1 MKNRFKHFM
10 LTAAALPL
18 ALSAQA
24 QYRNDTIPKESPK
37 DTAKVILTLDD
48 ALRVALSENV
58 AVKVADKEIQRTE
71 YAKKG
76 TYASL
81 FPQINASGAYQRT
94 IKKQMMYMDSDS
106 GSDDDGG
113 GFGML
118 SSIAPY
124 FLRINELSEKAGM
137 DPVKLDS
144 GESSSGGGGFAVGR
158 WNTYNYGF
166 SASMPLVNA
175 QLWESIKISG
185 QGVDLAV
192 EKARSS
198 RLDMVTQVK
207 QAYYAVL
214 LAKEAFNVYKDVY
227 ENAVENFGQT
237 EKRYNAQKA
246 SELEYTRAKSTVAAA
261 IPDVYNAESSVI
273 LALWQ
278 LKAVMGVDLDRN
290 IDVSG
295 SLEDFSKEMF
305 RDINENG
312 DPSLEYNTTMR
323 QLAIQAEQLASTVR
337 MQKAAYLPTLAANF
351 SYSMIAMTND
361 FKFSEYQWSPYSYVG
376 VSLSIPIF
384 SGGKRVSDVRQA
396 KVQATQLDLQ
406 RIETERQL
414 KISIRQYLNT
424 METNMNSFNSATEAV
439 ALAQKAYDIAA
450 KSYKVGKSTITE
462 LNDARLTLTQSS
474 LAQSQAVYNLVFA
487 SAAVMLAACG
497 NGKKSDSASA
507 AQNVE
512 ERATLIATATA
523 VRQEVPQTEVYSSS
537 VQAFAVNN
545 IAPQTS
551 GRIKTIKVDVGS
563 FVGKNQLLAEMD
575 ASQLDQARLKLVND
589 STELARLKS
598 LYEEG
603 GVSKSDYDAS
613 EMAWKVSRRS
623 YNNLLEN
630 TWLRSPISGV
640 VTARNYDQGDLYSGQ
655 AIFVVQQIT
664 PVKLLVGISETD
676 YTKVKKGDQVEITAD
691 AIPGRTFTGKVNKIY
706 PTIDPTSHTFTTEIL
721 VGNTDRTLRPGMY
734 ARVKVEFGVN
744 NSIVVPDEAVVKMQ
758 GSGQRSVYVVSPDNT
773 VNSVIVK
780 IGRHFDRYY
789 EILEGLNEGDIVA
802 TKGSSSL
809 KDGAKVEITKNN

>member
-1 MKNRFKHFM
+1 MKNRIKYLI

-37 DTAKVILTLDD
+37 GTAKVVLTLND
-48 ALRVALSENV
+48 ALQIALSENV
-58 AVKVADKEIQRTE
+58 AVKVADQEIKRTE

-76 TYASL
+76 TYSSL

-94 IKKQMMYMDSDS
+94 IKKQMMYMDTDS
-106 GSDDDGG
+106 GSDEEGG
-113 GFGML
+113 GMGML
-118 SSIAPY
+118 SSLAPY
-124 FLRINELSEKAGM
+124 FMRINELSEKAGLG
-137 DPVKLDS
+137 PVQMDS
-144 GESSSGGGGFAVGR
+144 GSGSSNGGGFAVGR
-158 WNTYNYGF
+158 WNTYNYGV
-166 SASMPLVNA
+166 SASMPIVNA
-175 QLWESIKISG
+175 QLWESLKISG

-227 ENAVENFGQT
+227 ENAVDNFGQT

-261 IPDVYNAESSVI
+261 IPNVYNAESSVI

-295 SLEDFSKEMF
+295 SLEDFSQEMF
-305 RDINENG
+305 RDINENS

-323 QLAIQAEQLASTVR
+323 QLEIQAEQLATTVR

-384 SGGKRVSDVRQA
+384 SGGKRHYDIRQT
-396 KVQATQLDLQ
+396 KVQAAQLDLQ

-414 KISIRQYLNT
+414 KIAIRQYLNT

-462 LNDARLTLTQSS
+462 LNDAQLTLTQAS
-474 LAQSQAVYNLVFA
+474 LAQSQAVYNFVVA
-487 SAAVMLAACG
+487 
-497 NGKKSDSASA
+497 KS
-507 AQNVE
+507 NLE
-512 ERATLIATATA
+512 
-523 VRQEVPQTEVYSSS
+523 
-537 VQAFAVNN
+537 
-545 IAPQTS
+545 
-551 GRIKTIKVDVGS
+551 KTIGYDFIDEKGEVD
-563 FVGKNQLLAEMD
+563 
-575 ASQLDQARLKLVND
+575 
-589 STELARLKS
+589 
-598 LYEEG
+598 
-603 GVSKSDYDAS
+603 
-613 EMAWKVSRRS
+613 
-623 YNNLLEN
+623 LEN
-630 TWLRSPISGV
+630 
-640 VTARNYDQGDLYSGQ
+640 
-655 AIFVVQQIT
+655 
-664 PVKLLVGISETD
+664 
-676 YTKVKKGDQVEITAD
+676 
-691 AIPGRTFTGKVNKIY
+691 
-706 PTIDPTSHTFTTEIL
+706 
-721 VGNTDRTLRPGMY
+721 M
-734 ARVKVEFGVN
+734 
-744 NSIVVPDEAVVKMQ
+744 
-758 GSGQRSVYVVSPDNT
+758 
-773 VNSVIVK
+773 
-780 IGRHFDRYY
+780 
-789 EILEGLNEGDIVA
+789 
-802 TKGSSSL
+802 
-809 KDGAKVEITKNN
+809 